1 MAKIISSDEDSRM
14 SMYRALFPLSL
25 GKTHF
30 LIGTIYESLRKK
42 IEPKISFDMIE
53 GLVYLSE
60 FLETVVS
67 LRFGR
72 NAKDQPAN
80 HLTCPPDFIRSPASG
95 WQYCSLTSWE
105 TKSLLLFKAFSNT
118 RLCKFWDQKVC
129 SNYGRKYVDLTLVF
143 HLCLD
148 GYLIH
153 LRALHNT
160 FKGSLSLNLFQ
171 VTEHCCCSVAKSCLT
186 LCDPMK
192 HTRLPCPSLSPRVC
206 SDSCPSSQWY
216 LWSPMVL
223 LNPMA
228 WFSGHYGF

>member
-1 MAKIISSDEDSRM
+1 
-14 SMYRALFPLSL
+14 MYRALFPLSL

-95 WQYCSLTSWE
+95 
-105 TKSLLLFKAFSNT
+105 
-118 RLCKFWDQKVC
+118 
-129 SNYGRKYVDLTLVF
+129 
-143 HLCLD
+143 
-148 GYLIH
+148 
-153 LRALHNT
+153 
-160 FKGSLSLNLFQ
+160 
-171 VTEHCCCSVAKSCLT
+171 
-186 LCDPMK
+186 
-192 HTRLPCPSLSPRVC
+192 
-206 SDSCPSSQWY
+206 
-216 LWSPMVL
+216 
-223 LNPMA
+223 
-228 WFSGHYGF
+228 